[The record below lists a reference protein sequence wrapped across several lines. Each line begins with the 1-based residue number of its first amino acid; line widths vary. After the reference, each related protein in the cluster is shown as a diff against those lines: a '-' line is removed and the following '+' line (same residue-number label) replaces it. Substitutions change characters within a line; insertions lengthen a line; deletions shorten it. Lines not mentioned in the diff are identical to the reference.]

1 MKIDFGTQIIGYIID
16 SFFIVAF
23 KPIYDDNLLKA
34 SKEVTI
40 EDVKKVEI
48 NISLGELIGIM
59 GEI

>member
-1 MKIDFGTQIIGYIID
+1 MKIDFGTQISGYIIV

-23 KPIYDDNLLKA
+23 KPIYDNLFKA